1 MVEFPIS
8 FAIQFDAEKFNFCPT
23 CICEIFS
30 HFFFCIQYN
39 SPEFQI
45 FCAFLFDHLLT
56 VINFDSW
63 DSIWNFHIGYNLDAC
78 LGLWSLKKASGHN
91 SNPSLQ
97 YKNYI
102 LLRKWPNQ
110 LDMLQSQSCLRQ
122 AEIWSGIIGNFLM
135 PRWFFINILGLYFNQ
150 RSCVWTTWATCDNI
164 FVLCDYQLQ
173 LNIVAPNLSYGK
185 LSPRQLSSE
194 DQVGP
199 KESSVSDRRLK
210 CVFCPL
216 DFVK

>member
-8 FAIQFDAEKFNFCPT
+8 FSIQFDAEKFNFCPT

-45 FCAFLFDHLLT
+45 FCAFLFDHLFT

-110 LDMLQSQSCLRQ
+110 LFMLQSQSCLLQ

-135 PRWFFINILGLYFNQ
+135 PRL
-150 RSCVWTTWATCDNI
+150 
-164 FVLCDYQLQ
+164 VLHKHNLVYTLISFMCLD
-173 LNIVAPNLSYGK
+173 NLSYMW
-185 LSPRQLSSE
+185 QY
-194 DQVGP
+194 
-199 KESSVSDRRLK
+199 
-210 CVFCPL
+210 FCPL
-216 DFVK
+216 RLPITARHSCT